1 MQALFWPMPFC
12 LTRKHVCG
20 MLQRMRIFTRK
31 LKFFCATFILGILLA
46 WLIAFPLHLA
56 LQELSHTDRLSDRKA
71 DCHSCCSHHL
81 DNHNT
86 DLPVIK
92 NTGHDTGFCSLCDLA
107 SQFFTSGLA
116 RISVV
121 ASSGS
126 SSTVVGLLT
135 SIYSKEFISTG
146 LPRAPPTLFS

>member
-1 MQALFWPMPFC
+1 MPFC
-12 LTRKHVCG
+12 LTQKQVCG
-20 MLQRMRIFTRK
+20 ILQRMGIFTRK
-31 LKFFCATFILGILLA
+31 LKLFCAIFILGILSA

-56 LQELSHTDRLSDRKA
+56 LQKLSHTDRLSDRKA
-71 DCHSCCSHHL
+71 DCHSCCSHHF

-116 RISVV
+116 RIL
-121 ASSGS
+121 
-126 SSTVVGLLT
+126 TV
-135 SIYSKEFISTG
+135 SFSENISTLG
-146 LPRAPPTLFS
+146 RPLKSICSNEPTLATLPRGPPALIN